1 MKHVERLLARW
12 LKRRGWVVFWLDE
25 PVRRCWVSDG
35 TDSGGQRLA
44 RPDRDNC
51 WLALY
56 EAERKAGR

>member
-25 PVRRCWVSDG
+25 PARFCVPSDKDHVIRRPG
-35 TDSGGQRLA
+35 EHQG
-44 RPDRDNC
+44 C
-51 WLALY
+51 WLAIY

>member
-25 PVRRCWVSDG
+25 PARYCRVSDG
-35 TDSGGQRLA
+35 VVSAKQEPVAAHQG
-44 RPDRDNC
+44 C